1 MIVEVADL
9 LVRPGTEDAFDA
21 DIARG
26 VQTVIAHARGY
37 LRHQILRGI
46 ESPQRFLLL
55 IEWET
60 LEDHTEGFRGSEAFA
75 RWRAIVS
82 PYFAR
87 PPHVE
92 HFHRT
97 AGEV

>member
-1 MIVEVADL
+1 MIVEVADFL
-9 LVRPGTEDAFDA
+9 IRPGTEDAFDA

-26 VQTVIAHARGY
+26 VQTVIAHASGY

-46 ESPQRFLLL
+46 ESPQRFLLV

-87 PPHVE
+87 PPQVE
-92 HFHRT
+92 HFHRS
-97 AGEV
+97 AGGV